1 MPQAAQQDYLRI
13 ECGTAANALTSEVKN
28 KLIACIEAGTILDA
42 VLELVPAANH
52 AMSARVVSY
61 DIDSTTSS
69 APKYTIGIADCQAST
84 AAVVKIALN

>member
-1 MPQAAQQDYLRI
+1 MRI
-13 ECGTAANALTSEVKN
+13 VSAKAANALEGEVKQ
-28 KLIACIEAGTILDA
+28 KLVECIKAGTIFDV

-61 DIDSTTSS
+61 DIDSTTPS
-69 APKYTIGIADCQAST
+69 APKYAIGIADCQAST

>member
-1 MPQAAQQDYLRI
+1 MPQQAQQDYLRI
-13 ECGTAANALTSEVKN
+13 VSAKAANALEEEVKQ
-28 KLIACIEAGTILDA
+28 KLVECIKAGTIFDV

-61 DIDSTTSS
+61 DIDTTTPS
-69 APKYTIGIADCQAST
+69 APKYAIGIADCQAST